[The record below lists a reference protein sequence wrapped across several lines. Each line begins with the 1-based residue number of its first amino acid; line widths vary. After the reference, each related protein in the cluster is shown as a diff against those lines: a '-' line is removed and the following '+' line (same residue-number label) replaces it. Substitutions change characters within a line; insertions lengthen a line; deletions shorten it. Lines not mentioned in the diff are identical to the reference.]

1 MTSGSTPAPRPD
13 PDALRWRFGTSGGPG
28 GQHANRTE
36 TRVEV
41 TFDVDAAKCLTETQ
55 RHLLLQRLGTSV
67 VVTCDETRSQ
77 WRNRAIAY
85 ERLCERIASA
95 LEVAP
100 QRVATRPG
108 RAAKKRRMDAKR
120 RRGEQKNLRRKPEP
134 D

>member
-77 WRNRAIAY
+77 WRNRAIA
-85 ERLCERIASA
+85 RAPLRTHRIGARGGTPAWPPAGQGREEASHGR
-95 LEVAP
+95 EAP
-100 QRVATRPG
+100 PR
-108 RAAKKRRMDAKR
+108 RA
-120 RRGEQKNLRRKPEP
+120 EEL
-134 D
+134 